1 MALFSILFNI
11 IISSNIFFLLLIFQ
25 IISFINSEINKI
37 IRLGDED
44 FRFVHFSTN
53 LDGDMI
59 VDTSTSSDSSYK
71 SERRFFGLKKNGRF
85 YFKNNSPFLSL
96 YEANNYAKI
105 YAESCFIQIS
115 TDDENNGKEYLFSMS
130 ISGGSVDIYD
140 FEQES
145 ISSAYQLIFYNSKN
159 TKSSVSSV
167 FKSSYKPDSK
177 YYYIFAHTI
186 NLFHFIMC
194 IL

>member
-1 MALFSILFNI
+1 MKLKLFVTNNYLYSNI
-11 IISSNIFFLLLIFQ
+11 IKILLIFQ
-25 IISFINSEINKI
+25 IISIINSEIDNI
-37 IRLGDED
+37 IRLGDKD

-71 SERRFFGLKKNGRF
+71 NERRFFGLKKNGRF
-85 YFKNNSPFLSL
+85 YFKNNSPFFSL
-96 YEANNYAKI
+96 YETNNYAKI

-145 ISSAYQLIFYNSKN
+145 ISSAYQLIFYNGKIHN
-159 TKSSVSSV
+159 
-167 FKSSYKPDSK
+167 
-177 YYYIFAHTI
+177 H
-186 NLFHFIMC
+186 L
-194 IL
+194 